1 MGDQQEETE
10 GLYVHHQYMCSECHQ
25 LFNTLEEVLVHQQ
38 SHIGPEGEDGEA
50 DVGLADGSDP
60 QQGPPEQGESQYQ
73 CLECGT
79 LLRSPEELLL
89 HQELHMR
96 EGAVEMGQGELA
108 ELCEVVDTSQPVAD
122 ASLVSGQIRYQCL
135 ECLALFD
142 TPEVWLAH
150 RQTHNKSGTHN
161 ALSDTEFVLQE
172 DGSVT
177 PLVNVQNLVLSE
189 QQTGEIL
196 TLAQVLAAQQQQV
209 SPLPQ
214 APPRATFLP
223 ALSPLPASATLRLQI
238 CTAQALA
245 DGSAGPTVRRGKLL
259 PPLLPSCSPLDASSV
274 GKIHAVEVGLSE
286 SVESQPGKE
295 SEEGQVVII
304 HPYECSECALLFQTP
319 EDFLQH
325 QGEHFLGQDKESGEE
340 GVMEG
345 EGDGE
350 DAEELD
356 DGFQPMA
363 PEENGRVVEDRL
375 KVSVVSQ
382 HRVQG
387 SSLMGRPRSGAAV
400 TPPISLQCGECQR
413 TFTSANRLAAHRR
426 VHEHGTH
433 ECPECDK
440 VFKKPASLQTHMR
453 THSGEAR
460 YLCVD
465 CGHGFTT
472 EMTLIIHRKSHTAEP
487 LHRCQFCA
495 KTFTNMTKFL
505 YHRRTHT
512 ARTPPAPITMMPTT
526 PRRLPLSHLSIL
538 QKAREQEEA
547 AAVFTPLA
555 KMKAEAHATFCE
567 TNTSIGTAA
576 VAAAEENGL
585 DLERNT
591 KQVQAREEGETS
603 HSTNGC
609 IAGSSAPPDL
619 IVTTEKMELSVHP
632 ALATSEQLAM
642 PYKPPSGSEFP
653 CPSCSKTFPSQLRL
667 VRHRRTVHV
676 AERRFKCGVCGKSFK
691 KQIHVRNHLRTH
703 TGERPFQCSDCG
715 KTFSSLANLSRHG
728 LTHSGL
734 RPYRCDVCLKA
745 FTQSSNLRQHRLLHI
760 NPAPCPCPD
769 CPATFLRPAK
779 LAAHR
784 YTQHPGS
791 PAPYPCPH
799 CPLGFLRKRQRDRHC
814 LEVHPQLGHADAST
828 EPFALAPGRILD
840 DTEAV
845 KPSSEVTVSAEEDQ
859 TCAQDALSRPL
870 DSAALVTR
878 GGLDCSQCGKRLNSA
893 ANLRLHQL
901 SHAPTAAGRR
911 RATPCAARGKG
922 HQCPVCGK
930 LFVSSSGV
938 ALHQRV
944 HTGERP
950 FPCTQCGKRFRQNT
964 HLREH
969 LRTHSGERP
978 FRCELCDKSFVQSMH
993 LAEHRRT
1000 HTGERPH
1007 VCLICGK
1014 AFRTFSNLRNHRKT
1028 HARSVPEG
1036 EAQPAAPD
1044 VETVAVVDAS
1054 AVDLATA
1061 VPAVCQQREPQ
1072 VIQIQ
1077 TQELPQSQSNPTIMC
1092 NEFGETIAIIESSE
1106 GGAVPLAEAIEI
1118 YHTALENTLG
1128 MDSIAV
1134 DSLQLL

>member
-96 EGAVEMGQGELA
+96 EGAVEMGQ

-547 AAVFTPLA
+547 AAVAVFTPLA

-814 LEVHPQLGHADAST
+814 LE
-828 EPFALAPGRILD
+828 
-840 DTEAV
+840 
-845 KPSSEVTVSAEEDQ
+845 
-859 TCAQDALSRPL
+859 
-870 DSAALVTR
+870 
-878 GGLDCSQCGKRLNSA
+878 
-893 ANLRLHQL
+893 
-901 SHAPTAAGRR
+901 
-911 RATPCAARGKG
+911 
-922 HQCPVCGK
+922 
-930 LFVSSSGV
+930 
-938 ALHQRV
+938 
-944 HTGERP
+944 
-950 FPCTQCGKRFRQNT
+950 
-964 HLREH
+964 
-969 LRTHSGERP
+969 
-978 FRCELCDKSFVQSMH
+978 
-993 LAEHRRT
+993 HRRT